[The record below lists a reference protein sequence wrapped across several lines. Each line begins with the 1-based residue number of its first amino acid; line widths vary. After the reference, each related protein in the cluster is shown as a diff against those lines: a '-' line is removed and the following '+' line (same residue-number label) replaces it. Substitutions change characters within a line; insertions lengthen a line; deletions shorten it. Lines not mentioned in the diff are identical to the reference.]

1 MLRRQGLLAAGVTHV
16 RLWHLPGWDEILL
29 KQMLKGFSLQPP
41 EVCAGCVLPQQR
53 RVANQGEKPVVV
65 KAMSD
70 GWQPRWPGDM
80 GDPFEPYTVCNLNY
94 LLNMFS
100 KVGVLHDFRHVN
112 ALEVGLT
119 TQFLE
124 LAQLTWMSLP
134 LQRVMKNSTIQIYHY
149 VSTVGGK
156 LVCIVENDE
165 F

>member
-1 MLRRQGLLAAGVTHV
+1 MLRRQRLLAAGVTHV
-16 RLWHLPGWDEILL
+16 RPCHLHGWDEILL
-29 KQMLKGFSLQPP
+29 KQMLNGFSLQPP

-80 GDPFEPYTVCNLNY
+80 GDPFEPYTVCYLNY
-94 LLNMFS
+94 LLNTFS
-100 KVGVLHDFRHVN
+100 NVGVSHGFRHVN

-124 LAQLTWMSLP
+124 LAQLTWISLL
-134 LQRVMKNSTIQIYHY
+134 LQRFMKDLTIRSITMYPL
-149 VSTVGGK
+149 
-156 LVCIVENDE
+156 LVERLFVL
-165 F
+165 